1 MGNRRTHKQR
11 AMDVLEAYG
20 WRVADVEGWIPRGPN
35 QHPLRIDMWNL
46 FDLMAVNARDPLGT
60 LAVQVTV
67 PKHVAAHVKKM
78 LAQAGALREC
88 LLVGWRCELWGVR
101 DVPTVDGSP
110 VLART
115 FSLNGDGSIAI
126 IERSLTFPAWGA

>member
-11 AMDVLEAYG
+11 AVDVLQAYG
-20 WRVADVEGWIPRGPN
+20 WDAADVEAFIFRGPN
-35 QHPLRIDMWNL
+35 QFPKRRDMWNL
-46 FDLMAVNARDPLGT
+46 FDLLAINPADELGT
-60 LAVQVTV
+60 LALQVTS
-67 PKHVAAHVKKM
+67 PSNVANHVKKM
-78 LAQAGALREC
+78 LAGRGMLKRC

-101 DVPTVDGSP
+101 DVPTADGSP

-126 IERSLTFPAWGA
+126 IERSLTFPQWGA